1 MRQNWFDR
9 KKFTWGSQI
18 VVGSKWQVGVMSKMG
33 IGPDSVRNL
42 DIWHEA
48 VEIVKAVYVLTQSW
62 PKEELYGLTNQAQRA
77 AVSIPANL
85 AEGVG
90 RGTPREIARFAQ
102 IALGSLYELD
112 TLLHLS
118 AELGYSPQDMIT
130 GVREQLTI
138 LAKRISAFI
147 GYQEGR
153 S

>member
-1 MRQNWFDR
+1 
-9 KKFTWGSQI
+9 
-18 VVGSKWQVGVMSKMG
+18 MSKMG

-42 DIWHEA
+42 DVWHEA

-118 AELGYSPQDMIT
+118 AELGYSSKNT
-130 GVREQLTI
+130 VVELRERLTA
-138 LAKRISAFI
+138 LAKRISAFVR
-147 GYQEGR
+147 YQETR